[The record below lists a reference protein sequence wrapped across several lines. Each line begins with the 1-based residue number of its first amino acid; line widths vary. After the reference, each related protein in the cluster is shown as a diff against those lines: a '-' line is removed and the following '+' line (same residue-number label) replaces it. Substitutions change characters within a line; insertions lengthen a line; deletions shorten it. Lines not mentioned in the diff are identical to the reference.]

1 MGLLLARQANDHMRC
16 SLNSLKKVGLGD
28 YIGQY
33 HRLIGVIQGD
43 ARSLDYSS
51 HAIGQMHRVEGCW
64 ICGDSNIT
72 LNEDAGSSEVHRD
85 TLAFFG
91 QPGLRSK
98 IYALNLECYQSHSN
112 PL

>member
-1 MGLLLARQANDHMRC
+1 MR
-16 SLNSLKKVGLGD
+16 
-28 YIGQY
+28 
-33 HRLIGVIQGD
+33 
-43 ARSLDYSS
+43 
-51 HAIGQMHRVEGCW
+51 
-64 ICGDSNIT
+64 DSNIT

-91 QPGLRSK
+91 QAGLRSK